1 MSNVVRTDVPLSPS
15 GTTIVRLDKKAKAEL
30 AEQAKYRPTA
40 CVARMRFDLE
50 AACYNELKDNQID
63 LDSYCNAR
71 GLHPYTLQYIRQN
84 REFAT
89 CPLRHVSKRLDSLFY
104 ATGLTADASGTG
116 VTDGFVAT
124 VVDLISSCSSFRAST
139 GLRCYRSSS

>member
-15 GTTIVRLDKKAKAEL
+15 GTTIGRLDKKAKAEL

-40 CVARMRFDLE
+40 CVARTRFDLE

-71 GLHPYTLQYIRQN
+71 GLHRYTLQYIRQN

-89 CPLRHVSKRLDSLFY
+89 CPLRHVSNRLDSLFP
-104 ATGLTADASGTG
+104 LPAS
-116 VTDGFVAT
+116 
-124 VVDLISSCSSFRAST
+124 
-139 GLRCYRSSS
+139 